1 MLTKA
6 KVYPQIWNLYRGQ
19 VCKYNCHVCHFWCRK
34 KTTNSSVYYTI
45 QSNNNRTLYITTSS
59 LAPV

>member
-34 KTTNSSVYYTI
+34 K
-45 QSNNNRTLYITTSS
+45 NNEFVSLLYN
-59 LAPV
+59 PEQQ